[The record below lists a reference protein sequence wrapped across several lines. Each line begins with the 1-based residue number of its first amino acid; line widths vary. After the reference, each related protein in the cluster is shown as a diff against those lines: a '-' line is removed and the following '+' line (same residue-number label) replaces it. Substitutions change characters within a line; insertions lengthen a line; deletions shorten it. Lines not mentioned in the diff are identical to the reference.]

1 MNIRLKI
8 SSLTAGLSVVIS
20 LISFGSLAFAGEAN
34 WLEVTPFQSSNRIF
48 VDVNSIKRQ
57 PITKDVKYK
66 ARYIYSRPTPNGVV
80 RSNST
85 YIAYCA
91 ANMQRLTEFTTYN
104 KSNRIVQSITYGE
117 QTPRGD
123 FRNTEAH
130 FEQVTPESVSYTAFK
145 LACSRS

>member
-1 MNIRLKI
+1 MNIRLNI
-8 SSLTAGLSVVIS
+8 LRLTTSLYVVIS
-20 LISFGSLAFAGEAN
+20 LIVVGSLATAAAAN

-66 ARYIYSRPTPNGVV
+66 VRYIYSRPTATGVV
-80 RSNST
+80 RSNAT

-91 ANMQRLTEFTTYN
+91 SNIQRLSEFTTYN

-117 QTPRGD
+117 QTQRGD
-123 FRNTEAH
+123 FRNLEAH
-130 FEQVTPESVSYTAFK
+130 FEQVTPESASYTAFN
-145 LACSRS
+145 LACSR